1 MLPERSLVMDGE
13 ERAMRQAF
21 IRHLVANLQCVSCGE
36 RYTRNDIYVL
46 GHHEDVWVSAVVC
59 NHCGTQ
65 GLVFATLQGADQF
78 ELTAKSDADERS
90 ALEQLPALSIDDVL
104 DVHTLLRA
112 FDGDVQALFTR
123 TASQES

>member
-1 MLPERSLVMDGE
+1 MDGG
-13 ERAMRQAF
+13 ERTMRQAF

-65 GLVFATLQGADQF
+65 GLVFATLREGNQF
-78 ELTAKSDADERS
+78 EFAARSDADELA
-90 ALEQLPALSIDDVL
+90 ALQQLPPLSVDDVL
-104 DVHTLLRA
+104 DMHAFLRG
-112 FDGDVQALFTR
+112 FDGDMQTLF
-123 TASQES
+123 QKIKG